1 MIHPKSSQPIR
12 PFPDLSIVRVFRIG
26 RSVVQLACLIWLLLL
41 AMATPVQA
49 ELVIDIR
56 EAGLKRLPI
65 ALPAFVDLGAQ
76 GELAGGGRLG
86 QQLVGVIS
94 SDLERSGLFRA
105 LDPRAFMQDSASLW
119 RSGPDYR
126 VWRQLNAEAILS
138 GAIQQNGEE
147 LTASFFLY
155 DTFQG
160 KLIGKGKRFSAPL
173 KDVRHLAHRISDE
186 IYSRLTGESG
196 YFSSRIAFIAQKGR
210 HKWLAMMDQDG
221 ANRLDLTYEDNHL
234 VLTPRFSPNGENL
247 FYISYETSQPRIFRW
262 MIYQGKRLQQGEYPG
277 LNSAPSWSPDG
288 RYMAM
293 TLTKDGNAEIYV
305 KDLQTNNLRRLT
317 FNNGIDTSPS
327 WSPDGRQI
335 VFNSDRAGS
344 PQIYVM
350 SVDGSNVRRIT
361 YDGRYNSA
369 PAWSPR
375 GDLIAFV
382 KGGEGHFRIAVTDPS
397 GNRPRT
403 LTNSWMDES
412 PTWSPNGRVILFS
425 RQTGDMTRLYTID
438 LTGHNEQPVPVG
450 DGLGGSDPSWSPL
463 IR

>member
-1 MIHPKSSQPIR
+1 M
-12 PFPDLSIVRVFRIG
+12 LVLLV
-26 RSVVQLACLIWLLLL
+26 LAAPLH
-41 AMATPVQA
+41 A

-56 EAGLKRLPI
+56 EAGLKRMPI
-65 ALPAFVDLGAQ
+65 ALPPFVDLSSR
-76 GELAGGGRLG
+76 GEFMAGNRLG
-86 QQLVGVIS
+86 QQLVGVIT

-105 LDPRAFMQDSASLW
+105 IDPRAFMQDSATLW
-119 RSGPDYR
+119 QSGPNYR

-138 GAIQQNGEE
+138 GAIQQNGDE

-160 KLIGKGKRFSAPL
+160 KLFGKGKRFSAPL
-173 KDVRHLAHRISDE
+173 KDIRHLAHRISDE

-221 ANRLDLTYEDNHL
+221 ANRLDLTYDANHL

-247 FYISYETSQPRIFRW
+247 FYISYETNQPRIFRW
-262 MIYQGKRLQQGEYPG
+262 LIYQGKRIQQGEYPG

-305 KDLQTNNLRRLT
+305 KDLQTNNLARLT
-317 FNNGIDTSPS
+317 HDNAIDTSPS
-327 WSPDGRQI
+327 WSPDGRRI

-344 PQIYVM
+344 PQIYTM
-350 SVDGSNVRRIT
+350 NVDGSNVRRIT
-361 YDGRYNSA
+361 FEGRYNSA

-375 GDLIAFV
+375 GDLITYV
-382 KGGEGHFRIAVTDPS
+382 KGGDGHFRIAVTDPS
-397 GNRPRT
+397 GNRSRT

-425 RQTGDMTRLYTID
+425 RQSGDLTRLYTID
-438 LTGHNEQPVPVG
+438 LTGHNEQAVPVG
-450 DGLGGSDPSWSPL
+450 DSLGGSDPSWSPL